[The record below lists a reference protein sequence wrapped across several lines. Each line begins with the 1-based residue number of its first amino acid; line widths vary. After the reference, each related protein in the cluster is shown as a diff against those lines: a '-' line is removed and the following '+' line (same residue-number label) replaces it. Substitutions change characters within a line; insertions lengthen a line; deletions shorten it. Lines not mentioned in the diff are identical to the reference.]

1 MTTPKET
8 KISELLEGVSLD
20 PKLGLVQQIYT
31 LLNDLIATISL
42 KPGQRISEKELAESL
57 NASKTPVR
65 EALIKLEDA
74 GLVEVKPKSGTYVTQ
89 ISLSRYI
96 EACFT
101 RLQLEI
107 GAVRRASNRNN
118 DLAGVLKLEA
128 IINNQVKA
136 LENDE
141 QELFFK
147 YDEALHQAFFDMA
160 GVSGVWQTV
169 KKSQTDVYRI
179 RHLKRIYKISR
190 GHQVLDDHKAIVA
203 AIRAGSADDAE
214 SALIQHIGSLESEID
229 LLSSNP
235 KLLEFIETLNVS
247 KR

>member
-1 MTTPKET
+1 MTKPKD
-8 KISELLEGVSLD
+8 KKLSEFLAGVSLD
-20 PKLGLVQQIYT
+20 TNHGFVQQIYT
-31 LLNDLIATISL
+31 LLNDLIANISL
-42 KPGQRISEKELAESL
+42 KPGQRISEKEVADML

-74 GLVEVKPKSGTYVTQ
+74 GLVKIVPKSGTYVTQ
-89 ISLSRYI
+89 ISLNRYF

-107 GAVRRASNRNN
+107 GAVRRASDRSN
-118 DLAGVLKLEA
+118 DLANVLKLEA
-128 IINNQVKA
+128 IINKQVRA
-136 LENDE
+136 LEDGDD
-141 QELFFK
+141 ELFFR

-160 GVSGVWQTV
+160 GVSGVWETV

-190 GHQVLDDHKAIVA
+190 GHQVIDDHKAIVA
-203 AIRAGSADDAE
+203 AIRAGSANDAE
-214 SALIQHIGSLESEID
+214 AALIQHIGSLESEIE

-235 KLLEFIETLNVS
+235 QLLEFIETLNIS
-247 KR
+247 SR